1 MEPKRGHHLSQ
12 LWADHAT
19 DITNKVT
26 NSTEVTL
33 DDMRRA
39 AAAAANKPTAQLPD
53 SVQGR
58 PVPRLQKVC
67 RFQGPKMNPLNMARC
82 CSESNRK
89 ISKCGNTFRLHCQIL
104 KVQKGNFFSVGN
116 RTYIL
121 SYSHFRKLHVCTLF
135 FLYLVFANG
144 CKTVRVVTH
153 IFNIPKW
160 SRTRP
165 WCYAEHGVGWGG
177 DVNVRLKLNTP
188 LMLRW
193 AWGGVGWGCWRSV
206 EVEHATDATL
216 SMGWGGVGMLTFGWS
231 WTFHWCYAEHGVG
244 WGGNVNVRL
253 KLNTPLMLRW
263 ASGGVGWGGDINVRL
278 KLNFPLM
285 LRWAWGGV
293 GWGC

>member
-1 MEPKRGHHLSQ
+1 MQEDALPLREQLNFEALALAEVARRGLLAAETWQCNRPHISLKTTIDVPLLGTVIEQNGDGLLEDSLMPVGWPLHLDGAVKQRCVHRTTTLQELNDLLSAYDMKRDLVELNYKAAQWSHRAVWNQWYMEPKRGHHLSQ

-89 ISKCGNTFRLHCQIL
+89 ISKCGNTFPLHCQIL

-153 IFNIPKW
+153 IFNIPK
-160 SRTRP
+160 
-165 WCYAEHGVGWGG
+165 
-177 DVNVRLKLNTP
+177 
-188 LMLRW
+188 
-193 AWGGVGWGCWRSV
+193 
-206 EVEHATDATL
+206 
-216 SMGWGGVGMLTFGWS
+216 
-231 WTFHWCYAEHGVG
+231 
-244 WGGNVNVRL
+244 
-253 KLNTPLMLRW
+253 
-263 ASGGVGWGGDINVRL
+263 
-278 KLNFPLM
+278 
-285 LRWAWGGV
+285 
-293 GWGC
+293 

>member
-1 MEPKRGHHLSQ
+1 MQEDALPLREQLNFEALALAEVARRGLLAAETWQCNRPHISLKTTIDVPLLGTVIEQNGDGLLEDSLMPVGWPLHLDGAVKQRCVHRTTTLQELNDLLSAYDMKRDLVELNYKAAQWSHRAVWNQWYMEPKRGHHLSQ

-89 ISKCGNTFRLHCQIL
+89 ISKCGNTFPLHCQIL

-144 CKTVRVVTH
+144 CKNRTCSYTH
-153 IFNIPKW
+153 FQHSQVK
-160 SRTRP
+160 
-165 WCYAEHGVGWGG
+165 
-177 DVNVRLKLNTP
+177 
-188 LMLRW
+188 
-193 AWGGVGWGCWRSV
+193 
-206 EVEHATDATL
+206 
-216 SMGWGGVGMLTFGWS
+216 
-231 WTFHWCYAEHGVG
+231 
-244 WGGNVNVRL
+244 
-253 KLNTPLMLRW
+253 
-263 ASGGVGWGGDINVRL
+263 
-278 KLNFPLM
+278 
-285 LRWAWGGV
+285 
-293 GWGC
+293 